1 MKQFL
6 KKYGHAWTLLYIF
19 IYMPWFMYLEKNVV
33 TYTSMHTALDDKI
46 PFCEYFIVPYLLW
59 FLFIP
64 AVFIFLFFTSKEEYY
79 KLSAFLF
86 IGMTICL
93 TICTIWPNGQ
103 ELRQNFQADKNIFT
117 HIVAFIYHTDTNT
130 NVFPSIH
137 VFNSVGACIAV
148 CKSKTIHKKSV
159 IRPCTVVLTILI
171 CLSTVFLKQH
181 SVLDVIGGIVLACV
195 MYTFVYLLD
204 YRAIRRSIEEKKLA
218 KNY

>member
-1 MKQFL
+1 MKHFL
-6 KKYGHAWTLLYIF
+6 KKYGHAWTLLYIL

-59 FLFIP
+59 FIFIP

-79 KLSAFLF
+79 RLSAFLF

-103 ELRQNFQADKNIFT
+103 ELRQNFQVDKNVFT
-117 HIVAFIYHTDTNT
+117 QIVALIYQTDTNT

-148 CKSKTIHKKSV
+148 CKSERLYNKKMIKAATI
-159 IRPCTVVLTILI
+159 ILTVLI

-181 SVLDVIGGIVLACV
+181 SVLDVIGGLVLASI
-195 MYTFVYLLD
+195 MYTFVYVLD
-204 YRAIRRSIEEKKLA
+204 YRAIRRMIEEKKLA